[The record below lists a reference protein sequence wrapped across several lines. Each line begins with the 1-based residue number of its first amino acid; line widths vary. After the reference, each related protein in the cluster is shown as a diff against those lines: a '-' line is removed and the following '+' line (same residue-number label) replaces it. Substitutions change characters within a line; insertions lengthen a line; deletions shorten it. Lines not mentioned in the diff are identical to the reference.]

1 MSVEICRMIGR
12 RYFQRNMGLTWN
24 FVQTLVLLD
33 AVVTGTALYFV
44 DPIAALLSLF
54 ALGDVCC

>member
-1 MSVEICRMIGR
+1 MIGR

-33 AVVTGTALYFV
+33 AVLTGTALYFV
-44 DPIAALLSLF
+44 DPIVPLLSLF
-54 ALGDVCC
+54 ALGHVRCR